1 MIPTLALVLA
11 LSQTVLIILGAVALI
26 GLWWMATYNG
36 LIRSRNET
44 KNAWSGID
52 VQLKR
57 RHDLI
62 PNLIETAKGYM
73 KHETETLERV
83 IQARNQAIS
92 AQGQGAGATSKAE
105 GALGAALTGFF
116 GLVESYPDL
125 KANENFLALQDELT
139 ETENRISLA
148 RGIYNNTATA
158 YNNRRE
164 TFPANLISGGFEEA
178 ELYEVEDDAE
188 RATPK
193 VQF

>member
-1 MIPTLALVLA
+1 MVLWIALGVVALVA
-11 LSQTVLIILGAVALI
+11 MSFI
-26 GLWWMATYNG
+26 GIYNG
-36 LIRSRNET
+36 LIRARNET

-62 PNLIETAKGYM
+62 PNLVETAKGYM
-73 KHETETLERV
+73 KHESETLERV

-92 AQGQGAGATSKAE
+92 AQGKGPAASGKAE
-105 GALGAALTGFF
+105 AAMGAALGGFF

-125 KANENFLALQDELT
+125 KANENFLQLQAELT

-148 RGIYNNTATA
+148 RGIYNDVATQ
-158 YNNRRE
+158 YNNKRE
-164 TFPANLISGGFEEA
+164 VFPANLISGGFERA
-178 ELYEVEDDAE
+178 EMFEVETPAE
-188 RATPK
+188 REVPK